1 MSEELSSAV
10 QLDMLPIGS
19 VISDA
24 YGDEWRKI
32 ADKYWEW
39 LVDEDAHSRLSH
51 EVPMPATLATNPY
64 RSKP

>member
-19 VISDA
+19 VVRDA

-32 ADKYWEW
+32 NDNYWEW
-39 LVDEDAHSRLSH
+39 LIDLDAHSRLSH
-51 EVPMPATLATNPY
+51 EVPMPATLVT
-64 RSKP
+64 KPQ